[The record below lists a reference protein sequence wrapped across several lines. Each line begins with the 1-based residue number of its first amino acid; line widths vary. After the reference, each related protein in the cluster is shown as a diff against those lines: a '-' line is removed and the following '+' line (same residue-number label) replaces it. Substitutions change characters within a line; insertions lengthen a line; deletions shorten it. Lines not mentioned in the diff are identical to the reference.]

1 MGVFTRMNDIVQ
13 ANFNA
18 MLDKAEDPQKVMRLI
33 IQEMEET
40 LVELRTTSAKNLAEQ
55 KECLRKQNRLTAD
68 AQMWTDKA
76 ELALRHHKEDLA
88 KAALI
93 QKQECVAEQDIVA
106 QNLTV
111 ISENLQLLESDGQKL
126 AAKLL
131 EAKQKQKILESKE
144 VTSTTRLK
152 AKNMQARYD
161 VDAAIEKFAS
171 YERKVSD
178 LEAQVDAYD
187 VVPSAYSLAQEI
199 ANLEQDSSIDQEL
212 AKLKAKLQGD
222 SDKADVAQQTCENNS
237 SAA

>member
-18 MLDKAEDPQKVMRLI
+18 MLDKAEEPQKIMRLI

-55 KECLRKQNRLTAD
+55 KECLRKQKRLTAD

-93 QKQECVAEQDIVA
+93 QKQECVTEQDIVA

-111 ISENLQLLESDGQKL
+111 ISENLQLLESDAQKL
-126 AAKLL
+126 SAKLL

-178 LEAQVDAYD
+178 LEAQVDAYNA
-187 VVPSAYSLAQEI
+187 VPSSYSLAQEI
-199 ANLEQDSSIDQEL
+199 AILEEDSSIDQEL
-212 AKLKAKLQGD
+212 AKLKAKLQVD
-222 SDKADVAQQTCENNS
+222 PVPVDIAQQTNENNS
-237 SAA
+237 PVA